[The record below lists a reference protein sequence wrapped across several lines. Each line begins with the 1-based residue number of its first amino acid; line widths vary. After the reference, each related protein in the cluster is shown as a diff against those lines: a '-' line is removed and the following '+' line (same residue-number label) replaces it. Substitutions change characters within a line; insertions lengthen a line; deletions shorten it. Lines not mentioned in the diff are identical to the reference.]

1 MWIEL
6 GIPALRWAGDRGI
19 CPAQRRAWKREAR
32 LAGGGGGV
40 ARSTQG
46 APATG
51 LGPPSTLPSSLQS
64 ASAPPGLLTTSH
76 PSSLRS
82 LPVLPTPGLTSLPG
96 SLLGA
101 DSKLDL
107 S

>member
-1 MWIEL
+1 MWSEW
-6 GIPALRWAGDRGI
+6 GIPALQREGDRGI
-19 CPAQRRAWKREAR
+19 CPAQCRAWKREAR
-32 LAGGGGGV
+32 LAGGWV
-40 ARSTQG
+40 ARTTQG

-64 ASAPPGLLTTSH
+64 ASAPPGLPTTGH

-101 DSKLDL
+101 DSRLDL